1 MEPFRLA
8 RRGAP
13 ALLAAL
19 GLFACSGGEPPTAPQ
34 APAAATTSLPLV
46 NSLADPGD
54 GICTPAQCTLREALG
69 DPTRI
74 EIAFAKGF
82 GGTITLDPT
91 LGPLV
96 IDGRFLSIS
105 GPTRG
110 IVVRRRAGDPE
121 FGILKVRNDAH
132 VRLANLTLTG
142 GADSRG
148 GGIEVAGSELS
159 LVNVTVSG
167 NSAGGT
173 GGGMYVDDSQVFL
186 TRSTVIGNS
195 SAVHGGGIYSDGE
208 LTLTNSTVRDNSAAS
223 SGGGIYNISSD
234 LTLVQSTIQ
243 GNEAVG
249 LDDGIEGGG
258 GIYNV
263 GPGTVAI
270 AGTTIAGNRAP
281 EASGGGLLNINTFP
295 QFPIIVTSTISGNSA
310 AVYGGGIYSN
320 NAAVLALNSTLSGNR
335 AVFGGGAWA
344 TQDAILS
351 LINSTVAAN
360 GAATGGGVG
369 TLGGGELHLLNSL
382 VARNTASNI
391 EPDVSKAA
399 STALFARFTLVGDG
413 TGSGIA
419 DAVDGNKVG
428 TGTAPVDPKIGK
440 LGNNGGAT
448 RTHALLTGSPAI
460 DAGTDAEC
468 QPTDQRGVT
477 RPRGAHCDMG
487 SYER

>member
-1 MEPFRLA
+1 MEPLRPG

-19 GLFACSGGEPPTAPQ
+19 GLFACSGESPTAPEV
-34 APAAATTSLPLV
+34 PALATTTLPLV

-54 GICTPAQCTLREALG
+54 GICTPAQCTLREALF
-69 DPTRI
+69 DPFRS

-82 GGTITLDPT
+82 GGTIILNPT
-91 LGPLV
+91 LGTLV
-96 IDGRFLSIS
+96 IDGRFVSIS

-110 IVVRRRAGDPE
+110 IVIRRSAGDPE
-121 FGILKVRNDAH
+121 FGILTVRNGAH

-142 GADSRG
+142 GAAVRG

-167 NSAGGT
+167 NSAAGT
-173 GGGMYVDDSQVFL
+173 GGGIYVDDSKVVVD
-186 TRSTVIGNS
+186 RSTVSGNS
-195 SAVHGGGIYSDGE
+195 SAVHGGGIYNDGQV
-208 LTLTNSTVRDNSAAS
+208 TLTNSTVRDNSAAS

-234 LTLVQSTIQ
+234 LTVLQSTIQ
-243 GNEAVG
+243 GNEAGG
-249 LDDGIEGGG
+249 LDDEIEGGG

-270 AGTTIAGNRAP
+270 ALTTIAGNRAP

-295 QFPIIVTSTISGNSA
+295 QFPIVSRSTISGNSA
-310 AVYGGGIYSN
+310 AVYGGGIYTN
-320 NAAVLALNSTLSGNR
+320 NAAVLALNSTLSGNS
-335 AVFGGGAWA
+335 AVFGGGAWS
-344 TQDAILS
+344 TLDGILS
-351 LINSTVAAN
+351 LVSSTVATN

-391 EPDVSKAA
+391 EPDISKAA
-399 STALFARFTLVGDG
+399 STSLFARFSLVGDG

-419 DAVDGNKVG
+419 DAVDGNRVG
-428 TGTAPVDPKIGK
+428 TGTAPIDPKIGK
-440 LGNNGGAT
+440 LGNNGGPT

-460 DAGTDAEC
+460 NAGSDADC
-468 QPTDQRGVT
+468 QATDQRGVT
-477 RPRGAHCDMG
+477 RPRGAHCDIG

>member
-1 MEPFRLA
+1 MEPPRLG

-13 ALLAAL
+13 ALLAVL

-34 APAAATTSLPLV
+34 APTLATSSLPLV

-54 GICTPAQCTLREALG
+54 GLCTPAECTLREALF
-69 DPTRI
+69 DPTRS
-74 EIAFAKGF
+74 EIGFAKGF

-91 LGPLV
+91 VGTLV

-110 IVVRRRAGDPE
+110 LVIQRRAGDPE
-121 FGILKVRNDAH
+121 FGILAVRNGAH
-132 VRLANLTLTG
+132 LRLANLTLRG
-142 GADSRG
+142 GAAIRG

-159 LVNVTVSG
+159 LVNVTVAG
-167 NSAGGT
+167 NSAGAT
-173 GGGMYVDDSQVFL
+173 GGGIYVDDSQVFL
-186 TRSTVIGNS
+186 TKSTVSGNS
-195 SAVHGGGIYSDGE
+195 SGVHGGGIYNDGQV
-208 LTLTNSTVRDNSAAS
+208 TLTTSTVRDNTAVS

-243 GNEAVG
+243 GNEAAG
-249 LDDGIEGGG
+249 LDDGFEGGG
-258 GIYNV
+258 GVYNV
-263 GPGTVAI
+263 GPGTVVV

-281 EASGGGLLNINTFP
+281 EASGAGLFTINTLP
-295 QFPIIVTSTISGNSA
+295 QFPIIATSTISGNSA
-310 AVYGGGIYSN
+310 AVYGGGIYTN
-320 NAAVLALNSTLSGNR
+320 NSAVVAYNSTVSGNR

-344 TQDAILS
+344 TQDATLS
-351 LINSTVAAN
+351 LINSTVATN
-360 GAATGGGVG
+360 GAETGGGIG
-369 TLGGGELHLLNSL
+369 TLSGGALNLINSL

-399 STALFARFTLVGDG
+399 STALSARFTLVGDG

-428 TGTAPVDPKIGK
+428 TGTGPVDPKIGK
-440 LGNNGGAT
+440 LANNGGPT
-448 RTHALLTGSPAI
+448 KTHALLTGSPAI
-460 DAGTDAEC
+460 NAGSDADCLT
-468 QPTDQRGVT
+468 TDQRGVA

>member
-1 MEPFRLA
+1 MEPPRLA
-8 RRGAP
+8 RRCGS

-19 GLFACSGGEPPTAPQ
+19 GLFACSGGELPTAPQ
-34 APAAATTSLPLV
+34 APSAATAALPVV

-54 GICTPAQCTLREALG
+54 GICTQAECTLREALG

-82 GGTITLDPT
+82 GGTITLNPIIGT
-91 LGPLV
+91 LV

-110 IVVRRRAGDPE
+110 VVIRRRADDPE
-121 FGILKVRNDAH
+121 FGILAVRNGAH
-132 VRLANLTLTG
+132 LRLANLTLTG
-142 GADSRG
+142 GAALRG
-148 GGIEVAGSELS
+148 GGIEATGSELS
-159 LVNVTVSG
+159 LVNVSVAG

-173 GGGMYVDDSQVFL
+173 GGGIYVDDSQVFL
-186 TRSTVIGNS
+186 NRSTVSDNS
-195 SAVHGGGIYSDGE
+195 SGVHGGGIYNDGT
-208 LTLTNSTVRDNSAAS
+208 LSLTNSTVRDNIAAS

-234 LTLVQSTIQ
+234 LTVLQSTIQ
-243 GNEAVG
+243 GNEAAG
-249 LDDGIEGGG
+249 LDDAIEGGG
-258 GIYNV
+258 GIFNV
-263 GPGTVAI
+263 GTGTVNI
-270 AGTTIAGNRAP
+270 AATTIAGNRAP
-281 EASGGGLLNINTFP
+281 EASGGGLLNINTLP
-295 QFPIIVTSTISGNSA
+295 GFPIIVTSTISGNSA
-310 AVYGGGIYSN
+310 AVYGGGIYNN
-320 NAAVLALNSTLSGNR
+320 NAGALALNSTVSGNR
-335 AVFGGGAWA
+335 AVFGGGAWS

-351 LINSTVAAN
+351 LVSSTVATN
-360 GAATGGGVG
+360 AADAGGGLG

-382 VARNTASNI
+382 VARNTAANI

-428 TGTAPVDPKIGK
+428 TGTAPIDPKIGK
-440 LGNNGGAT
+440 LGNNGGPT

-460 DAGTDAEC
+460 NAGSDTEC
-468 QPTDQRGVT
+468 QATDQRGVT